1 MTARAPGLSPTLRA
15 AFALLVYLAWAGSSI
30 ADDACQASGD
40 YRFVCGPNS
49 TEDLVLVPGTQ
60 FIIGSAFS
68 SGAALYLVDAADKSW
83 SILYPIAEP
92 RTQQDMERYGACP
105 GAPDP
110 AKLVTH
116 GLNIR
121 AGDAGRST
129 LYVVGHGAREAIE
142 VFSVDA
148 SGAKPVATWTGCVM
162 LPEGLAANSVVSLAN
177 GTLLA
182 TIPLPP
188 GRTMSE
194 AMKQNLPGA
203 VYQWS
208 PGDSGFTQIEGSAA
222 YFPNG
227 IEVSADEQEFY
238 IVSGSRVVAYS
249 NTRPTR
255 LLRSTELLAFGPDNL
270 HMGSDGQ
277 LLTAGMILDYP
288 ACARIGGEADFSFEE
303 FARCSR
309 PFIVASVDPKT
320 MEIRQIA
327 DSPANPVFSNVTMVL
342 PVGEELWI
350 GSFAS
355 DRIAYRSLR

>member
-1 MTARAPGLSPTLRA
+1 MNTRVPGLSATLRA
-15 AFALLVYLAWAGSSI
+15 AFMLLVCLAWAGNGI

-40 YRFVCGPNS
+40 YQFVCGPNS
-49 TEDLVLVPGTQ
+49 TEDLVLVPGTH

-68 SGAALYLVDAADKSW
+68 SGAALYLIDAADKSW
-83 SILYPIAEP
+83 SILYPAEEAHS
-92 RTQQDMERYGACP
+92 QQDMERYGACP

-116 GLNIR
+116 GLYIR
-121 AGDAGRST
+121 AGDAGHST

-142 VFSVDA
+142 VFAVDA
-148 SGAKPVATWTGCVM
+148 SGAKPVATWTGCMM
-162 LPEGLAANSVVSLAN
+162 LPEGLAANSVAALAN

-188 GRTMSE
+188 GKTMSE
-194 AMKQNLPGA
+194 AMKENLPGA

-208 PGDSGFTQIEGSAA
+208 PGDSGFTKIEGSAA

-227 IEVSADEQEFY
+227 IEISADEQEFY
-238 IVSGSRVVAYS
+238 IVSGSSVVAYS
-249 NTRPTR
+249 NTRPAR
-255 LLRSTELLAFGPDNL
+255 LLRNTETLAFGPDNL

-288 ACARIGGEADFSFEE
+288 ACAKIGGEADFSFEE
-303 FARCSR
+303 FASCPR
-309 PFIVASVDPKT
+309 PFVLATVNPQT
-320 MEIRQIA
+320 METTQIA

-342 PVGEELWI
+342 PVGDELWI

-355 DRIAYRSLR
+355 DRIAYRSRH